1 MNRHKKPAIF
11 GDGTNT
17 TREAIDMNFPIIQQ
31 NQDLVQAVSARDLHE
46 FLNSGERFSRWF
58 DRQLQFGFE
67 LDSDYI
73 ERTFMHATT
82 NKEMQDYFISINMA
96 KEVSMIQRS
105 DEGRQ
110 VRKYFI
116 ECERKAMQSSTAPTL
131 PDFTNPALAARAWAD
146 EVEAKMVAQ
155 EQLAIAA
162 PKTAMY
168 DAIIESDHLL
178 AISDVAKHLGLSP
191 QSLNSWLIDQGVYD
205 KRRLPQKIFKTAFID
220 SGFGEMK
227 LTDGGHTQPKIT
239 QLGQSWI
246 VHNFNKWS

>member
-1 MNRHKKPAIF
+1 MNIQTMQDVSKTMTSEQIAMLVDSRHDSVKRTIEMLMRKGVISQSHPV
-11 GDGTNT
+11 DGIKAANGVIPTHYV
-17 TREAIDMNFPIIQQ
+17 F
-31 NQDLVQAVSARDLHE
+31 
-46 FLNSGERFSRWF
+46 SGEQGR
-58 DRQLQFGFE
+58 
-67 LDSDYI
+67 LDSIVVVAQLCPAFTGELVKRWDELEKQVATI
-73 ERTFMHATT
+73 E
-82 NKEMQDYFISINMA
+82 
-96 KEVSMIQRS
+96 
-105 DEGRQ
+105 
-110 VRKYFI
+110 
-116 ECERKAMQSSTAPTL
+116 L

-146 EVEAKMVAQ
+146 EVEAKMIAQ

-178 AISDVAKHLGLSP
+178 TISDVAKHLGLSP
-191 QSLNSWLIDQGVYD
+191 QALNSWLIDQGVYD